1 MTEREANV
9 RSIIERK
16 SLLPRMIYLSIQSAS
31 TSLKENLEVN
41 GSRSDPKIPSELK
54 VLLEHYAKMLGYSFA
69 DAIEVVLGVSS
80 GLKSFEVI
88 LHHKCY
94 STLLWLHCSSSYS
107 SISKALFDH
116 IVTVYWFM
124 NRRQLF
130 KVTSLLLVGRALN
143 GEPVVLVKIY
153 YK

>member
-41 GSRSDPKIPSELK
+41 GSDLKIPSELK
-54 VLLEHYAKMLGYSFA
+54 VLLERYAKMLGYSFA

-124 NRRQLF
+124 NIRQLF

-143 GEPVVLVKIY
+143 GEPVVLVKIF